1 VKTFALT
8 SMHCK
13 VILTALIL
21 TLHAQAAS
29 AWSRPGHMVV
39 AAIAYDELAA
49 HDPQVLAKID
59 EIMSK
64 HPDHAVFEVAGGSRN
79 DTRARKVFLEMARWA
94 DDVRGTPFDHPTWHY
109 AGRPVI
115 DKRKPPSP
123 LPPDAASGA
132 AMEAYALN
140 LRVAGF
146 KGASPAERA
155 VALCWV
161 FHLVGDIHQPL
172 HMADQHSAALAKGDQ
187 GGNLQFIR
195 DPRSGAFLNLHS
207 FWDGIVRG
215 SGDAADAIEQGA
227 SLAARY
233 PRSQFKQL
241 KKTAPVA
248 ADVAA
253 WAKESYD
260 IAQKVV
266 YRSDLAT
273 GPTQQEGKTLPKAYI
288 AEATTAGERQVV
300 LAGYRLADVLGAM
313 FP

>member
-1 VKTFALT
+1 MRRLT
-8 SMHCK
+8 
-13 VILTALIL
+13 VILAALIL
-21 TLHAQAAS
+21 AFNAHTAA

-39 AAIAYDELAA
+39 AAIAYDDLMA
-49 HDPQVLAKID
+49 HDPQIVATID
-59 EIMSK
+59 EIMAK
-64 HPDHAVFEVAGGSRN
+64 HPDHAVFEVAGGPRS

-94 DDVRGTPFDHPTWHY
+94 DDIRGTPFDHPTWHY

-115 DKRKPPSP
+115 DKRSPPSP
-123 LPPDAASGA
+123 PPPDAASGA

-172 HMADQHSAALAKGDQ
+172 HMADQYTATLPEGDQ
-187 GGNLQFIR
+187 GGNLQFVR
-195 DPRSGAFLNLHS
+195 DPRSGVFLNLHS

-215 SGDAADAIEQGA
+215 NGDAAEAIERGA
-227 SLAARY
+227 NLAARY

-241 KKTAPVA
+241 KKAAPTA
-248 ADVAA
+248 ADTAT

-260 IAQKVV
+260 IAQKVA
-266 YRSDLAT
+266 YRGDLVT
-273 GPTQQEGKTLPKAYI
+273 GPTQQEGKPLTKAYVL
-288 AEATTAGERQVV
+288 EATTAGERQVV
-300 LAGYRLADVLGAM
+300 LAGYRLADVLRSI